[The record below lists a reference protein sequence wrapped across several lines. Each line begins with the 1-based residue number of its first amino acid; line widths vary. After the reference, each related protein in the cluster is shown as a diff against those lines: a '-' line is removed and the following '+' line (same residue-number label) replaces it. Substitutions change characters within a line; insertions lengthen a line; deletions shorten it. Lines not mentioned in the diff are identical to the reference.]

1 MPTQFSLR
9 TSRRRFLQQTAILLP
24 LLSAWPARASQA
36 APAFKL
42 DPSLNLIPAP
52 DDPAQWPGFR
62 DALARWRAET
72 KARLNYS
79 DALYRRKEF
88 AWAAANYSC
97 CFLMVCDETFYDWRA
112 GRYTVD
118 AFVEHGQREFG
129 GYDSVV
135 LWHAY
140 PRIGVDER
148 NQFDFY
154 RDLPGGLAGVR
165 GAVRQFQRRGVKVYL
180 DYNPWDTGTR
190 REGKADLD
198 SLVELVRAL
207 EADGIFLDTMNKGG
221 ADFRARLDVARPG
234 VILEGENALPL
245 DNLHDHHASWAQWFD
260 DSPVPG
266 VLRLK
271 WFERR
276 HMQHQIRRWDT
287 DHTGELHAA
296 WMNGSGMMVWEN
308 VFGSWM
314 PWNQRD
320 RSLLRTILPIQRR
333 FSRLFSGEEWTPLA
347 PVEQPGVFA
356 SLWEG
361 DNLRLWTL
369 VNRTEQSVEGPLLRV
384 AARPGD
390 GYFDLIAGSE
400 ASTKSAGAAV
410 LLSGLIPPRGVGC
423 FLSGKHSHWGKDFN
437 QFLKRQARVNARS
450 VSDTARPQ
458 VQTKLLGVK
467 PTKLWPDVP
476 DGMVEIPPATLELSI
491 DMRVRECGFYESMPQ
506 ADSGLQDSYGF
517 HVRNFRRRV
526 ELKRFAIDETPVT
539 NSQFARFLQATGY
552 RPRHSENFLKHW
564 RSGRPL
570 PGQEDHPVVCVDLG
584 DARAFARWAGKRLPT
599 EEEWQYAAQGV
610 DGRRYPW
617 GDTLEPGRCNS
628 GETGTTTPVK
638 AFPRGQ
644 SPFGCYD
651 LCGNVWHWTESE
663 RSDGRTRFCIIRGGA
678 FYSAKGSGWYV
689 DGGPRPANFATKFL
703 LTWPGLDRCST
714 IGFRCVADLGTARAG
729 S

>member
-1 MPTQFSLR
+1 MPAQSRVKTN
-9 TSRRRFLQQTAILLP
+9 RRRFLQQTAALLP
-24 LLSAWPARASQA
+24 LVSAWPLRAGEA
-36 APAFKL
+36 GPGFRF
-42 DPSLNLIPAP
+42 DPSQNIIPAP
-52 DDPAQWPGFR
+52 DDPAQWPAFR

-72 KARLNYS
+72 RARLNYS
-79 DALYRRKEF
+79 DALYHRKEF

-118 AFVEHGQREFG
+118 AFAEHGQREFG

-154 RDLPGGLAGVR
+154 RDLPGGLTGVR
-165 GAVRQFQRRGVKVYL
+165 GAVRQFQRRGARVYL

-190 REGKADLD
+190 REGKSDLE
-198 SLVELVRAL
+198 SLVELVRGL
-207 EADGIFLDTMNKGG
+207 EADGIFLDTMSKGG
-221 ADFRARLDVARPG
+221 ADFRARLDAAWPG
-234 VILEGENALPL
+234 VILEGEDAVPL
-245 DNLHDHHASWAQWFD
+245 ENLHDHHASWAQWFA
-260 DSPVPG
+260 DSNVPG

-276 HMQHQIRRWDT
+276 HMQHQIRRWDF
-287 DHTGELHAA
+287 DHTGELQAA

-308 VFGSWM
+308 VFGSWV

-320 RSLLRTILPIQRR
+320 RSLLRAMLPIQRR
-333 FSRLFSGEEWTPLA
+333 FTRLFSGEEWTPLV

-361 DNLRLWTL
+361 DDLRLWTL
-369 VNRTEQSVEGPLLRV
+369 VNRTERGVEGPLLRV
-384 AARPGD
+384 VSKPGD
-390 GYFDLIAGSE
+390 RYFDLIAGSE
-400 ASTKSAGAAV
+400 ASSKSDGAAV

-423 FLSGKHSHWGKDFN
+423 LLSGKNSHLSKDFS
-437 QFLKRQARVNARS
+437 QFLKRQARMNARS
-450 VSDTARPQ
+450 VFDTARPQ
-458 VQTKLLGVK
+458 AQTRLLAVR
-467 PTKLWPDVP
+467 PTPLRADVP
-476 DGMVEIPPATLELSI
+476 DGMVGIPPATLELSI
-491 DMRVRECGFYESMPQ
+491 DMRVRECGFYESMPPTNY
-506 ADSGLQDSYGF
+506 GLQDSYGF
-517 HVRNFRRRV
+517 QVRNFRRRV
-526 ELKRFAIDETPVT
+526 ELKRFAMDETPVT
-539 NSQFARFLQATGY
+539 NAQFARFLQASGY

-564 RSGRPL
+564 RGGRPL
-570 PGQEDHPVVCVDLG
+570 PGQEDYPVVWVDLE
-584 DARAFARWAGKRLPT
+584 DARAFARWACKRLPT

-610 DGRRYPW
+610 DGRSFPW
-617 GDTLEPGRCNS
+617 GNTLEPGRCNR

-638 AFPRGQ
+638 AFPRGR

-651 LCGNVWHWTESE
+651 MCGNVWQWTESE

-703 LTWPGLDRCST
+703 LTWPGSDRCST
-714 IGFRCVADLGTARAG
+714 IGFRCVADLK
-729 S
+729 